1 MDLAIASAQAAATTV
16 IAAKNARISPPA
28 VWRNTNVS
36 WNKLCYARYAAFPQD
51 PGADG
56 KPGLFSQYPRMV
68 ADIMNDMFTIT
79 ANQTSRYAK

>member
-16 IAAKNARISPPA
+16 IAAKDARISPPA
-28 VWRNTNVS
+28 VLRNTNVS
-36 WNKLCYARYAAFPQD
+36 WNKVCYARYAAFSQD

-56 KPGLFSQYPRMV
+56 KSAPFSQYPRMV
-68 ADIMNDMFTIT
+68 ADIMNEMFTID